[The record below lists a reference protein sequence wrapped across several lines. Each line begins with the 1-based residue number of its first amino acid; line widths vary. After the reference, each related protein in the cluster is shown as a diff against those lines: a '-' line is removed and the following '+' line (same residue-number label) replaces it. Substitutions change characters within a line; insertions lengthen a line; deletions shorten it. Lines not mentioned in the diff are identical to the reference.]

1 MKLCEFL
8 RITRARHL
16 AQKAGLAPGIIS
28 NFLSGRRGL
37 SAQSMAKIVKA
48 TGGLVSFEDLLNE
61 AVENKRLR
69 AVRGGDAQDQNHKT
83 RIFR

>member
-1 MKLCEFL
+1 MKLSEFL
-8 RITRARHL
+8 RTARARHL

-48 TGGLVSFEDLLNE
+48 TNGAVSFDDLLIE
-61 AVENKRLR
+61 VAEKKQLR
-69 AVRGGDAQDQNHKT
+69 AARAGYAKDQNHKA